1 MLRFL
6 YVFACGGA
14 LSIAIFGSRKINHPA
29 RNLGTGPAIL
39 RFFESRKIKASWLEN
54 PGLK

>member
-14 LSIAIFGSRKINHPA
+14 RCIAIFVSRRMNHPA

-39 RFFESRKIKASWLEN
+39 RFFESRKVKASWLEN